1 MNDGAVWSPST
12 SPLTA
17 ALKTLAASST
27 TDASEEQS
35 DDGNSNNKGDPITR
49 KADF

>member
-1 MNDGAVWSPST
+1 MMEPYGPPST

-17 ALKTLAASST
+17 ALKTLATSST

-35 DDGNSNNKGDPITR
+35 DDGNNNKRDPITR